1 MHERIFFRLLLDL
14 SPTPESSPSMSARGA
29 IRRGAL
35 VCHLSPVE
43 EGADGCSGKLAESRT
58 SLSSP
63 VAALALRPVRHPSR
77 QPLPSCGERSC
88 CGKVFKHSET
98 YDRSSRCR

>member
-35 VCHLSPVE
+35 VCHFSLVE
-43 EGADGCSGKLAESRT
+43 EDVDGCGGKAPKSNT
-58 SLSSP
+58 SLSPP
-63 VAALALRPVRHPSR
+63 VAALALRPARHPSR
-77 QPLPSCGERSC
+77 PPLPSCGGRSC
-88 CGKVFKHSET
+88 CGKVLKDSET
-98 YDRSSRCR
+98 YDRSPRCR